1 MKINSEYII
10 REIAGEQILVSQ
22 GTIDVNMTKIISL
35 NATACLLYGEL
46 SGKDFTEQDAADVLV
61 DNYGIDRELA
71 LNDARNWIASLQKCG
86 VIDCGCAQ
94 EK

>member
-10 REIAGEQILVSQ
+10 REIAGEHILVSQ
-22 GTIDVNMTKIISL
+22 GVLDVDMTKIISM
-35 NATACLLYGEL
+35 NATARFLYSEL

-71 LNDARNWIASLQKCG
+71 LTDARNWIASLQRCG
-86 VIDCGCAQ
+86 VINCECEQ
-94 EK
+94 